1 MTLKIDKV
9 RKSFGDKIAVDN
21 LNMVVKPG
29 EVMGLIGQNGAGKTT
44 TFRMI
49 LNFISADQGKIT
61 WQDGPITQ
69 EIKQKIGFL
78 PEERG
83 LYQKMTVEDQIL
95 YFAELHGM
103 KRADARIKLQDWMKR
118 LEVVGKPT
126 DKVQTLSKGNAQ
138 KIQFIATLIHE
149 PEFLILDEPFTGLDP
164 VNTELLRN
172 EIKRSRDK
180 GAAVIFSN
188 HNMSDVE
195 LLSDHLLMLKGGQ
208 TILNGTVEAI
218 RASYGRTRIYLE
230 SDLPNEELSVI
241 TGVES
246 IEKRGSGRSIK
257 ISEAEVGREI
267 FQKVAKDG
275 YVQAFVQSPPSLDE
289 IFRMEAA
296 ENNQE
301 NLSARSEEKKKK
313 IKLGL
318 LQKIFTEV
326 VSKEWAFGH
335 LSFHHFC

>member
-69 EIKQKIGFL
+69 EIKQNIGFL

-301 NLSARSEEKKKK
+301 NLSARSEE
-313 IKLGL
+313 IK
-318 LQKIFTEV
+318 
-326 VSKEWAFGH
+326 
-335 LSFHHFC
+335 

>member
-83 LYQKMTVEDQIL
+83 LYQKKTVEDQIL

-230 SDLPNEELSVI
+230 SDLRNEELSVI

-301 NLSARSEEKKKK
+301 NLSARSEE
-313 IKLGL
+313 IK
-318 LQKIFTEV
+318 
-326 VSKEWAFGH
+326 
-335 LSFHHFC
+335 

>member
-218 RASYGRTRIYLE
+218 RASYGRTRIYL
-230 SDLPNEELSVI
+230 
-241 TGVES
+241 
-246 IEKRGSGRSIK
+246 
-257 ISEAEVGREI
+257 
-267 FQKVAKDG
+267 
-275 YVQAFVQSPPSLDE
+275 
-289 IFRMEAA
+289 
-296 ENNQE
+296 
-301 NLSARSEEKKKK
+301 
-313 IKLGL
+313 
-318 LQKIFTEV
+318 
-326 VSKEWAFGH
+326 
-335 LSFHHFC
+335 

>member
-195 LLSDHLLMLKGGQ
+195 LLSDHLLMLKSGQ
-208 TILNGTVEAI
+208 TILNGTVETI

-246 IEKRGSGRSIK
+246 MEKRGSGRSIK

-301 NLSARSEEKKKK
+301 NLSARSEE
-313 IKLGL
+313 IK
-318 LQKIFTEV
+318 
-326 VSKEWAFGH
+326 
-335 LSFHHFC
+335 

>member
-208 TILNGTVEAI
+208 TILNGTVEVI

-301 NLSARSEEKKKK
+301 NLSARSEE
-313 IKLGL
+313 IK
-318 LQKIFTEV
+318 
-326 VSKEWAFGH
+326 
-335 LSFHHFC
+335 

>member
-9 RKSFGDKIAVDN
+9 RKSFGDKIAVEN

-118 LEVVGKPT
+118 LEVVGKPM

-208 TILNGTVEAI
+208 TILNGTVEDI
-218 RASYGRTRIYLE
+218 RASYGRTRVYLE
-230 SDLPNEELSVI
+230 SDLSNDELSLI
-241 TGVES
+241 SGVES

-257 ISEAEVGREI
+257 ISEANVGREI

-289 IFRMEAA
+289 IFRMEVA
-296 ENNQE
+296 EHDQE
-301 NLSARSEEKKKK
+301 DLSAKSGVAK
-313 IKLGL
+313 
-318 LQKIFTEV
+318 
-326 VSKEWAFGH
+326 
-335 LSFHHFC
+335 

>member
-164 VNTELLRN
+164 VNTELLRK

-218 RASYGRTRIYLE
+218 RDSYGRTRIYLE

-301 NLSARSEEKKKK
+301 NLSARSEE
-313 IKLGL
+313 IK
-318 LQKIFTEV
+318 
-326 VSKEWAFGH
+326 
-335 LSFHHFC
+335 

>member
-195 LLSDHLLMLKGGQ
+195 LLSDYLLMLKGGQ

-301 NLSARSEEKKKK
+301 NLSARSEE
-313 IKLGL
+313 IK
-318 LQKIFTEV
+318 
-326 VSKEWAFGH
+326 
-335 LSFHHFC
+335 

>member
-49 LNFISADQGKIT
+49 LNFISADQGRIT
-61 WQDGPITQ
+61 WKDGPINQ

-103 KRADARIKLQDWMKR
+103 KRADARLKLQDWMKR
-118 LEVVGKPT
+118 LEVVGKPK

-208 TILNGTVEAI
+208 TILNGTVEDI
-218 RASYGRTRIYLE
+218 RASYGRTRVYLE
-230 SDLPNEELSVI
+230 SDLSNDELSLI
-241 TGVES
+241 SGVES
-246 IEKRGSGRSIK
+246 IEKRGSVRAIK
-257 ISEAEVGREI
+257 ISEANVGREI

-289 IFRMEAA
+289 IFRMEVA
-296 ENNQE
+296 EHDQE
-301 NLSARSEEKKKK
+301 DLSAKSGVAK
-313 IKLGL
+313 
-318 LQKIFTEV
+318 
-326 VSKEWAFGH
+326 
-335 LSFHHFC
+335 

>member
-118 LEVVGKPT
+118 LEVVGKST

-230 SDLPNEELSVI
+230 SDLPNKELSVI
-241 TGVES
+241 RGVES

-267 FQKVAKDG
+267 FQRVAKDG

-301 NLSARSEEKKKK
+301 NLSARSEE
-313 IKLGL
+313 IK
-318 LQKIFTEV
+318 
-326 VSKEWAFGH
+326 
-335 LSFHHFC
+335 

>member
-49 LNFISADQGKIT
+49 LNFISADQGKIN

-172 EIKRSRDK
+172 EIKRSRDS

-301 NLSARSEEKKKK
+301 NLSARSEE
-313 IKLGL
+313 IK
-318 LQKIFTEV
+318 
-326 VSKEWAFGH
+326 
-335 LSFHHFC
+335 

>member
-21 LNMVVKPG
+21 LNMLVKPG
-29 EVMGLIGQNGAGKTT
+29 DVMGLIGQNGAGKTT

-172 EIKRSRDK
+172 EIKRSRDN

-208 TILNGTVEAI
+208 TILNGTLEAI

-267 FQKVAKDG
+267 FQKVSKEG

-289 IFRMEAA
+289 IFRMEVA

-301 NLSARSEEKKKK
+301 NLSARSEE
-313 IKLGL
+313 IK
-318 LQKIFTEV
+318 
-326 VSKEWAFGH
+326 
-335 LSFHHFC
+335 

>member
-301 NLSARSEEKKKK
+301 ILSARSEE
-313 IKLGL
+313 IK
-318 LQKIFTEV
+318 
-326 VSKEWAFGH
+326 
-335 LSFHHFC
+335 

>member
-103 KRADARIKLQDWMKR
+103 KRADARIKLQD
-118 LEVVGKPT
+118 V
-126 DKVQTLSKGNAQ
+126 
-138 KIQFIATLIHE
+138 
-149 PEFLILDEPFTGLDP
+149 
-164 VNTELLRN
+164 
-172 EIKRSRDK
+172 
-180 GAAVIFSN
+180 
-188 HNMSDVE
+188 
-195 LLSDHLLMLKGGQ
+195 
-208 TILNGTVEAI
+208 
-218 RASYGRTRIYLE
+218 
-230 SDLPNEELSVI
+230 
-241 TGVES
+241 
-246 IEKRGSGRSIK
+246 
-257 ISEAEVGREI
+257 
-267 FQKVAKDG
+267 
-275 YVQAFVQSPPSLDE
+275 
-289 IFRMEAA
+289 
-296 ENNQE
+296 
-301 NLSARSEEKKKK
+301 
-313 IKLGL
+313 
-318 LQKIFTEV
+318 
-326 VSKEWAFGH
+326 
-335 LSFHHFC
+335 

>member
-49 LNFISADQGKIT
+49 LNFISAGQGKIT

-301 NLSARSEEKKKK
+301 NLSARSEE
-313 IKLGL
+313 IK
-318 LQKIFTEV
+318 
-326 VSKEWAFGH
+326 
-335 LSFHHFC
+335 

>member
-9 RKSFGDKIAVDN
+9 RKSFGDKIAVNN

-49 LNFISADQGKIT
+49 LNFISADQGRIT
-61 WQDGPITQ
+61 WQDGPINQ

-103 KRADARIKLQDWMKR
+103 KRADARLKLQDWMKR
-118 LEVVGKPT
+118 LEVVGKPM

-208 TILNGTVEAI
+208 TILNGTVEDI
-218 RASYGRTRIYLE
+218 RASYGRTRVYLE
-230 SDLPNEELSVI
+230 SDLSNDELSLI
-241 TGVES
+241 SGVES

-257 ISEAEVGREI
+257 ISEANVGREI

-289 IFRMEAA
+289 IFRMEVA
-296 ENNQE
+296 EHDQE
-301 NLSARSEEKKKK
+301 DLSAKSGVAK
-313 IKLGL
+313 
-318 LQKIFTEV
+318 
-326 VSKEWAFGH
+326 
-335 LSFHHFC
+335 

>member
-1 MTLKIDKV
+1 MTLKIEKV

-21 LNMVVKPG
+21 LNMLVKPG

-172 EIKRSRDK
+172 EIKQSRDN

-195 LLSDHLLMLKGGQ
+195 LLSDYLLMLKGGQ
-208 TILNGTVEAI
+208 TILNGTIEAI

-267 FQKVAKDG
+267 FQKVSKEG

-289 IFRMEAA
+289 IFRMEVA

-301 NLSARSEEKKKK
+301 NLSARSEK
-313 IKLGL
+313 IK
-318 LQKIFTEV
+318 
-326 VSKEWAFGH
+326 
-335 LSFHHFC
+335 

>member
-49 LNFISADQGKIT
+49 LNFISADKGKIT

-301 NLSARSEEKKKK
+301 NLSARSEE
-313 IKLGL
+313 IK
-318 LQKIFTEV
+318 
-326 VSKEWAFGH
+326 
-335 LSFHHFC
+335 

>member
-21 LNMVVKPG
+21 LNMVVKLG

-301 NLSARSEEKKKK
+301 NLSARSEE
-313 IKLGL
+313 IK
-318 LQKIFTEV
+318 
-326 VSKEWAFGH
+326 
-335 LSFHHFC
+335 

>member
-1 MTLKIDKV
+1 LIEINDLTKQ
-9 RKSFGDKIAVDN
+9 FGDKTAVSH
-21 LNMVVKPG
+21 LNMQIKPG

-301 NLSARSEEKKKK
+301 NLSARSEE
-313 IKLGL
+313 IK
-318 LQKIFTEV
+318 
-326 VSKEWAFGH
+326 
-335 LSFHHFC
+335 

>member
-149 PEFLILDEPFTGLDP
+149 PEFLILDEPFTGPDP

-230 SDLPNEELSVI
+230 SDLRNEELSVI

-301 NLSARSEEKKKK
+301 NLSARSEE
-313 IKLGL
+313 IK
-318 LQKIFTEV
+318 
-326 VSKEWAFGH
+326 
-335 LSFHHFC
+335 

>member
-301 NLSARSEEKKKK
+301 NLSARSEK
-313 IKLGL
+313 IK
-318 LQKIFTEV
+318 
-326 VSKEWAFGH
+326 
-335 LSFHHFC
+335 